1 MSIKAPP
8 GVFDI
13 LPSDSKD
20 PWKQSH
26 LWAYVERVI
35 RNTATEFGFQE
46 IRTPILEKTELFQ
59 RGVGETS
66 DIVSKEMYTFEDRGG
81 RSLSM
86 RPEGTAPTIRSYVE
100 NSLSHHSPIHKF
112 FYIGPMFRYERSQA
126 GRYRQH
132 HQFGAEVIGT
142 QSPEQDAEV
151 IDLLHTTYRRLGIQN
166 LKVMI
171 NSLGDKECRIR
182 FRDALKE
189 HFGKVKDQ
197 LSEDSQNRLE
207 KNPLRIL
214 DSKSPK
220 DQEFIENAPS
230 ILDYLSE
237 ETRTHFE
244 KVQEYLS
251 LLGVTYEINPHL
263 VRGLDY
269 YNRTVFEVTAE
280 ELGSQNSIGGGGR
293 YDTLIKELGGP
304 DQPALGFGTGIER
317 IIQTMLKQE
326 VALPEPYKPILFLI
340 PLGDEAKKACFSLLH
355 NLREQRIDVQM
366 DFTGRK
372 LGKVMNYA
380 NQIGAKFVAVVGDQE
395 LESETVELKNME
407 TGDVVQA
414 PLYHL
419 SRILRIESEGEDLIR
434 LWAEFNAPFEQP
446 LEAQFFHDKI
456 RTSIDHTKKLTK
468 ELQDAME
475 KMESFL

>member
-1 MSIKAPP
+1 MNIKAPP

-13 LPSDSKD
+13 LPNDSKD

-26 LWAYVERVI
+26 LWAYIERVI
-35 RNTATEFGFQE
+35 RQTAREFGFQE

-100 NSLSHHSPIHKF
+100 NSLAHQSPIHKF

-151 IDLLHTTYRRLGIQN
+151 IDLLYTTYRRLGLKN

-171 NSLGDKECRIR
+171 NSLGDKDCRLR
-182 FRDALKE
+182 FREALKE

-197 LSEDSQNRLE
+197 LSEDSQHRLE

-214 DSKSPK
+214 DSKSPQ
-220 DQEFIENAPS
+220 DQEFIKEAPS
-230 ILDYLSE
+230 IIDYLSE
-237 ETRTHFE
+237 ETRAHFE
-244 KVQEYLS
+244 QVQEYLS
-251 LLGVTYEINPHL
+251 LLDIPFQINPHL

-269 YNRTVFEVTAE
+269 YNRTVFEVAAE
-280 ELGSQNSIGGGGR
+280 ELGAQNSIGGGGR

-326 VALPEPYKPILFLI
+326 APLPEPYKPTLFLI
-340 PLGDEAKKACFSLLH
+340 PLGDEAKKACFKVLH
-355 NLREQRIDVQM
+355 DLREKHIDVQM

-395 LESETVELKNME
+395 LETETVELKNME
-407 TGDVVQA
+407 TGDVVAA

-419 SRILRIESEGEDLIR
+419 SRILRIEAEGEDLIR
-434 LWAEFNAPFEQP
+434 IWAEFNAPFEQP
-446 LEAQFFHDKI
+446 LEAKFFHDKI

-468 ELQDAME
+468 ELQEAME